1 MSSRSVPAP
10 LCSPVLHPRPHFLTH
25 ANGVSLPIL
34 QVFAQRNPR
43 YLLRI
48 VNHHDSLFALCMW
61 FVERHYLST
70 YGGSFAETFYGLK
83 RRRTLNRALATT
95 AGGSASEERTK
106 AAFDLTG
113 KSDKLGAKEI
123 NGSLV
128 FLVSPPPPVPFP
140 HALKAC
146 RIT

>member
-1 MSSRSVPAP
+1 M
-10 LCSPVLHPRPHFLTH
+10 FFTH
-25 ANGVSLPIL
+25 QRLYAK

-83 RRRTLNRALATT
+83 RRKTLNRALASS
-95 AGGSASEERTK
+95 GGSASEERTK
-106 AAFDLTG
+106 AAFELTG

-128 FLVSPPPPVPFP
+128 FLVSPNRPVLPFR
-140 HALKAC
+140 C
-146 RIT
+146 RQEG

>member
-1 MSSRSVPAP
+1 MSPGPTFS
-10 LCSPVLHPRPHFLTH
+10 H
-25 ANGVSLPIL
+25 AQHARV

-83 RRRTLNRALATT
+83 RRKTLNRALATT
-95 AGGSASEERTK
+95 GGGSLNEERTK
-106 AAFDLTG
+106 AAFELTG

-128 FLVSPPPPVPFP
+128 FLVSPPHGCYPQ
-140 HALKAC
+140 AL
-146 RIT
+146 RVTG